1 LKGNAVTPLDLRMW
15 SEFIPAGGNTTEAAF
30 VDQITIDTRTIS
42 SPNSLF
48 VALPGKNCDGHSF
61 LQHAA
66 AMGSRYAI
74 VDKRRH
80 FNKTFGQ
87 MSLLYVENPLRS
99 LQELATIYRQQCRA
113 LIIGITGS
121 YGKTMLK
128 DLLSTLLR
136 RHTAT
141 AASPESFNSQIG
153 VPLSLFTIQEND
165 SLAIIEA
172 GISQSGEM
180 EHLAKMISPDF
191 AILTNIGKAH
201 LSTLKTLEE
210 TALEKSQLFTNLP
223 AENWALIPSDKILR
237 PFFNSSSAKQY
248 FWDKKS
254 NSLPHVRLDRSVKNP
269 EHITYRI
276 DFPDGKSVKKSVSHE
291 TFYYADLVNMAI
303 KASSLL
309 GVSSDIICNILK
321 NYTPEPMRTETWKTP
336 SGATVINETY
346 CSHTLSLNHSLKVLE
361 NSSKKG
367 RKFFVFG
374 GLRESSRKIPEKYE
388 QIGKRIAQAN
398 IDQLTLVG
406 DDNFSPLMK
415 EVTKSSANTR
425 VHVCSTATEAI
436 RQLKEEIRMGDTV
449 LIKGSSKEPWEQISE
464 SLSGGKSNN
473 RLTVNF
479 AAIQS
484 NIDTIRSRLP
494 VDTKFMAMV
503 KAQGY
508 GTDSVLLAKFLIS
521 CNVDIL
527 GVANVDEAI
536 ALRDA
541 GITQAIFVI
550 NAAPYE
556 AEKIARYNLEVGV
569 SNIAFA
575 ETLNRE
581 GKLHDKIIKV
591 HLHVD
596 TGMSRFG
603 CRPEESLPLAKTIH
617 NLPFLC
623 LHGIMTHF
631 ACAERPEE
639 DCFTYAQAKT
649 LSEIITSFSAVG
661 IAPPYKHA
669 MNSSAAIRFKF
680 LQFNMVRIGLS
691 LFGIH
696 PSAATAKI
704 LELRPALTLTSKIVG
719 LNTCK
724 EGESISYGKTYT
736 VKRERELIAVLPLGY
751 FDGLHQRYS
760 GKGILRIRGYP
771 APMVGTICMD
781 FMMVDVTHIPD
792 IHIGEEVLIFG
803 EDNNGYVI
811 PAESVASN
819 ADSNVYELITCLGP
833 RIQRVFINEEK
844 LSHHERKGE
853 VHDLNHTK
861 LVSEQSGP
869 IY

>member
-1 LKGNAVTPLDLRMW
+1 MTPLDLRLW
-15 SEFIPAGGNTTEAAF
+15 TGFIPAGGKAAEAAF

-48 VALPGKNCDGHSF
+48 VALPGKSYDGHSF

-66 AMGSRYAI
+66 AMGARYAI
-74 VDKRRH
+74 VDKS
-80 FNKTFGQ
+80 KGSS
-87 MSLLYVENPLRS
+87 MSYEGMLLLYVDDPLRT
-99 LQELATIYRQQCRA
+99 LQELASIYRKQRRA
-113 LIIGITGS
+113 QIIGITGS

-128 DLLSTLLR
+128 DLLSTFLR
-136 RHTAT
+136 KHTTT

-172 GISQSGEM
+172 GISRNGEM
-180 EHLAKMISPDF
+180 DHLQKMISPDF
-191 AILTNIGKAH
+191 AILTNLGKAH
-201 LSTLKTLEE
+201 LATLNTLEE
-210 TALEKSQLFTNLP
+210 TAREKSLLFKKLP
-223 AENWALIPSDKILR
+223 VDNWALIPSDNILT
-237 PFFNSSSAKQY
+237 PFFEDFSAKRY

-254 NSLPHVRLDRSVKNP
+254 NSLPHVRLDRSVRSP
-269 EHITYRI
+269 EYIGYSI
-276 DFPDGKSVKKSVSHE
+276 DFPDGNSLQKSVSKE

-303 KASSLL
+303 KASWLL
-309 GVSSDIICNILK
+309 GVSSEILCSILK
-321 NYTPEPMRTETWKTP
+321 YYTPEPMRTETWKTP

-361 NSSKKG
+361 SAAKKG
-367 RKFFVFG
+367 KKIFVFG
-374 GLRESSRKIPEKYE
+374 GLRESSHKSPEKYE
-388 QIGKRIAQAN
+388 QIGKRIAQAQV
-398 IDQLTLVG
+398 DQLTLVG

-415 EVTKSSANTR
+415 EVSKAASNTR
-425 VHVCSTATEAI
+425 VHVHSTVTEAI
-436 RQLKEEIRMGDTV
+436 KQLKEEVRMGDTV
-449 LIKGSSKEPWEQISE
+449 LIKGSNKEPWEQLSE

-484 NIDTIRSRLP
+484 NIEAIRSRLP
-494 VDTKFMAMV
+494 PETKFMAMV

-508 GTDSVLLAKFLIS
+508 GTDSVLLAKFLVS

-527 GVANVDEAI
+527 GVANVDEGM

-541 GITQAIFVI
+541 GITQAVFVI

-556 AEKIARYNLEVGV
+556 ADKIVKFDLEVAV
-569 SNIAFA
+569 SDVAFA
-575 ETLNRE
+575 ETLSRE
-581 GKLHDKIIKV
+581 GKLQDKKVKV

-603 CRPEESLPLAKTIH
+603 CRPEESLPLARTIH
-617 NLPFLC
+617 SLPFLI
-623 LHGIMTHF
+623 LHGVMTHF
-631 ACAERPEE
+631 ACAEKPEE
-639 DCFTYAQAKT
+639 DSFTHAQAKT
-649 LSEIITSFSAVG
+649 LNEIIRSFNKVG
-661 IAPPYKHA
+661 IDPPHKHA
-669 MNSSAAIRFKF
+669 MNSSAAIRFQF
-680 LQFNMVRIGLS
+680 PQFNMVRIGLS

-696 PSAATAKI
+696 PSAATSEL

-736 VKRERELIAVLPLGY
+736 VKQDRELIAVLPLGY
-751 FDGLHQRYS
+751 FDGLHRRYS

-792 IHIGEEVLIFG
+792 IRIGEDVLIFG
-803 EDNNGYVI
+803 EDNNGYTV
-811 PAESVASN
+811 PPESFAEN

-844 LSHHERKGE
+844 ISHHERRGE
-853 VHDLNHTK
+853 VHATNKTNLVTK
-861 LVSEQSGP
+861 HSGP